1 MEVRTQIGFP
11 IKERND
17 TRKQLTFFLVAVR
30 FALKQNTAIPN
41 DSANL
46 PYNQI
51 RHTTCLHAWLG
62 ARSHVNIKKID
73 ALEVRIHQSDSLRD
87 PEAGL

>member
-1 MEVRTQIGFP
+1 MCDVSSNLWKFVLKLAFQLKRETIP
-11 IKERND
+11 
-17 TRKQLTFFLVAVR
+17 RKQLTFFLVAVR

-62 ARSHVNIKKID
+62 ARSHVNIKKSMRWKSGYISRT
-73 ALEVRIHQSDSLRD
+73 A
-87 PEAGL
+87 